1 MSAQAISG
9 HDALEH
15 IPCSLEAETAVLGA
29 LLYDNDVLSSFS
41 HFLKPEHFYSQLH
54 LRIYERMAARIESG
68 QLADAIVLK
77 NILSKDGL
85 LDYVGGVD
93 YLAKLLDNAPPAST
107 AKDYAKLIT
116 EMHQRREIIRI
127 CQTGEHCAGD
137 LGSDQDSPAQIETLE
152 QDLYSL
158 AENDGQHKGFQSFN
172 HALNQSVDMLSA
184 AYGRDG
190 TLSGIATG
198 LKDLDRQLGGLH
210 KSDLIILAGRPS
222 MGKTALATNIAF
234 HVAKSFKQAVNEH
247 GILKTAQGARIGFF
261 SLEMSAEQLSTRILA
276 EHSGIPSNFMR
287 CGDFSAQ
294 DYETIRDSVDAIGQ
308 SPLYI
313 DDTGGLSIGVLTA
326 RARRLKRT
334 HGLDM
339 VVVDY
344 LQLLVSK
351 GNGRDNRVQE
361 VSRIT
366 QGLKALAKELDIPV
380 LALSQLSRQVEQRE
394 DKRPQL
400 SDLRES
406 GSIEQDADVVMFVYR
421 EEYYVSR
428 QEPNTGTPEHEDW
441 QRDMERLH
449 GKAELIISKQRHG
462 PIGTVRLGFDARLT
476 KFENLSET

>member
-1 MSAQAISG
+1 MTAPSTYGQDDLA
-9 HDALEH
+9 H
-15 IPCSLEAETAVLGA
+15 IPHSTEAEQALLGA
-29 LLYDNDVLSSFS
+29 LLYDNEVHAVFS
-41 HFLKPEHFYSQLH
+41 HFLKPEHFYNELH
-54 LRIYERMAARIESG
+54 VRIYERMARRINSG
-68 QLADAIVLK
+68 HLADAIILK

-85 LDYVGGVD
+85 LEFIGGVE
-93 YLAKLLDNAPPAST
+93 YLALLLDNAPPGST
-107 AKDYAKLIT
+107 AKEYAKLIVDL
-116 EMHQRREIIRI
+116 HKRREVIRI
-127 CQTGEHCAGD
+127 CQTGEKSAQD
-137 LGSDQDSPAQIETLE
+137 PDSESDSDTQIEAIE
-152 QDLYSL
+152 QDLFKL
-158 AENDGQHKGFQSFN
+158 AEEHGQQKGFQEFES
-172 HALNQSVDMLSA
+172 AIMQSIEMASA

-198 LKDLDRQLGGLH
+198 LVDLDRQLGGFH

-234 HVAKSFKQAVNEH
+234 RTARSFKEALNEQ
-247 GILKTAQGARIGFF
+247 GILKTVEGARVGFF

-276 EHSGIPSNFMR
+276 EHSGIPSNVMR
-287 CGDFSAQ
+287 RGDFTVD
-294 DYETIRDSVDAIGQ
+294 DYETIRDSADEIGK
-308 SPLYI
+308 SPLHI
-313 DDTGGLSIGVLTA
+313 DDTGGLSIGALTA

-366 QGLKALAKELDIPV
+366 QGLKSLAKELDIPV
-380 LALSQLSRQVEQRE
+380 LALAQLSRQVEQRD

-428 QEPNTGTPEHEDW
+428 QEPSEDTIEHEQW
-441 QRDMERLH
+441 QQDMERLA
-449 GKAELIISKQRHG
+449 GKAEVIIGKQRHG
-462 PIGTVRLGFDARLT
+462 PIGTVKLSFEPTLT
-476 KFENLSET
+476 KFGNLAAD